1 MRGEYYPRLQK
12 GGSVIGITPTC
23 VGNTTV
29 GQSLEAIIEDHPH
42 MRGEYWDEGKSYQGY
57 LWITPTCV
65 GNTNFI
71 ARCQCPVQDHPHM
84 RGEYRVVHDYRKN
97 KLGSPPHAWGILGFQ
112 PIQCLG
118 LGITPTCVGNT
129 N

>member
-57 LWITPTCV
+57 LWITP
-65 GNTNFI
+65 
-71 ARCQCPVQDHPHM
+71 
-84 RGEYRVVHDYRKN
+84 
-97 KLGSPPHAWGILGFQ
+97 HAWGIL
-112 PIQCLG
+112 ISSLVANARSR
-118 LGITPTCVGNT
+118 ITPTCVGNT
-129 N
+129 E